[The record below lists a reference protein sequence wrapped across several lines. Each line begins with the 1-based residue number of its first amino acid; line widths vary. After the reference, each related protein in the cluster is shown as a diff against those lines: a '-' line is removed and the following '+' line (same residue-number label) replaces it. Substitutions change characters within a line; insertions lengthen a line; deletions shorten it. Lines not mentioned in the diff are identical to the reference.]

1 MRKIKYCKYFSML
14 MAKLHKKGKVNTAQL
29 TLDVL
34 GFALIVGGS
43 ILVRYSLA
51 EQVSIV
57 GGILVSIGVGLLALA
72 RTL

>member
-1 MRKIKYCKYFSML
+1 
-14 MAKLHKKGKVNTAQL
+14 MAKLNKEGKISTVKL
-29 TLDVL
+29 TLDIL
-34 GFALIVGGS
+34 GFTLIVGGS
-43 ILVRYSLA
+43 ILVRYSSA

>member
-1 MRKIKYCKYFSML
+1 MVKFN
-14 MAKLHKKGKVNTAQL
+14 KKGKINTVKV

-34 GFALIVGGS
+34 GFGLIFGGS
-43 ILVRYSLA
+43 ILVRYSAA
-51 EQVSIV
+51 EQISIV